1 MQASPDGSHA
11 FSLRRIF
18 SDAAVIIGGSMIANA
33 FNYLY
38 HFLLSRRLGPD
49 DYGTLATLL
58 AGLMILSVFGGAVG
72 VVAMQETAKLWA
84 FRQSAQTGR
93 FVRRMLPAV
102 LGIALIIGAL
112 ALAASFVAGPY
123 LHIVNLPLWLAFS
136 ALLSLGVV
144 TAFFRG
150 AAQGAHRFVLF
161 ALSYTSETFVKLC
174 SAVAL
179 VAAGMAVFGAIGGAL
194 IGVFV
199 GLLVAAIPL
208 AGWAIDGRMSSTVT
222 RPQEAGTTRVQPGV
236 ACVEAE
242 TTRDEAETTRV
253 EAETT
258 HVELGGRSV
267 QVLAVNAC
275 VLLLLFVDQL
285 FAKHHLTGVEAGL
298 YGAAGTIARTIPFGL
313 AMISLVVNPK
323 AAAAFHVS
331 RAALRHLLAIAFGAG
346 ALAACAGLAIAA
358 LAPVQLLALT
368 YGSKFVA
375 AAGLLRLY
383 ALAGALLGVA
393 ALGTGYLQSVGS
405 YRITWVL
412 VVAVLIETALMA
424 AWGTSGTRLLTIAI
438 AVNAALLPAVGAAIL
453 GTLRTAPQALGRPAD
468 EAALVHESRL
478 L

>member
-1 MQASPDGSHA
+1 MQASPDRSHA

-38 HFLLSRRLGPD
+38 HFVLSRRLGPD

-58 AGLMILSVFGGAVG
+58 AGLMILSVFGGAVS

-84 FRQSAQTGR
+84 FKRSAQTGW
-93 FVRRMLPAV
+93 FVRRLLPAV
-102 LGIALIIGAL
+102 LAIALTVGAL
-112 ALAASFVAGPY
+112 SFAVSFLAGPY
-123 LHIVNLPLWLAFS
+123 LHIVSLPLWMAFA
-136 ALLSLGVV
+136 ALLSLGIV

-150 AAQGAHRFVLF
+150 AAQGAHRFALF
-161 ALSYTSETFVKLC
+161 ALSYTSETFVKLV

-179 VAAGMAVFGAIGGAL
+179 VAAGMAVFGAISGAL

-199 GLLVAAIPL
+199 GLLVAAVPL
-208 AGWAIDGRMSSTVT
+208 VGQAA
-222 RPQEAGTTRVQPGV
+222 ATTH
-236 ACVEAE
+236 
-242 TTRDEAETTRV
+242 V

-258 HVELGGRSV
+258 HIELGGRSI

-285 FAKHHLTGVEAGL
+285 FAKHHLAGAEAGL

-346 ALAACAGLAIAA
+346 VLAASAGLAIAA

-383 ALAGALLGVA
+383 ALAGALLGIA

-405 YRITWVL
+405 YRITWAL
-412 VVAVLIETALMA
+412 VAAVLIEAALMA
-424 AWGTSGTRLLTIAI
+424 VWGTSGTRLLTIAI
-438 AVNAALLPAVGAAIL
+438 AVNAALLPAVAAAIL
-453 GTLRTAPQALGRPAD
+453 GTLREAPQALGQPAD